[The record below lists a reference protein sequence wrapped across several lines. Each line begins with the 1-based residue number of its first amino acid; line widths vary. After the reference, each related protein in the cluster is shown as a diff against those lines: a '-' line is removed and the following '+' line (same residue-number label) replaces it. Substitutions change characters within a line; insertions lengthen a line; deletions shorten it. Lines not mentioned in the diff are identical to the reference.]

1 MSNLLSN
8 VIAFTVGAAIGSAVT
23 YVIVKKKYD
32 QLDREDIDS
41 IREAYSRGR
50 RADSNPVDESCD
62 MEEKDRDR
70 DRDRDEEIDEMIDIL
85 KENGY
90 VNRDEEYEVDKP
102 YIITPDEFSEMQD
115 YESIG
120 LRYFTDEILADDD
133 GNVVEDLVNTVGL
146 DFAEHFNEYADDTVF
161 VRNDRLKCDYE
172 IVLDYRPYYK
182 AFPRKRM
189 EE

>member
-8 VIAFTVGAAIGSAVT
+8 VIAFAVGAAIGSAVT

-32 QLDREDIDS
+32 RADQEDINS

-50 RADSNPVDESCD
+50 RSETNPVDEACD
-62 MEEKDRDR
+62 VNKKDRD
-70 DRDRDEEIDEMIDIL
+70 EQIDEMIDIL

-102 YIITPDEFSEMQD
+102 YIITPDEFSEMQE

-146 DFAEHFNEYADDTVF
+146 DFNEHFHEYAEDTVF

-172 IVLDYRPYYK
+172 IVLDYRPYHK